1 MALFALADL
10 HFGRGINKT
19 MDIFGEPWINHM
31 DKTINNWENIIDDN
45 DTVLIPGDI
54 CWAKKLSDAKT
65 DLDLINSLPG
75 KKVLLMGNHD
85 YWWDSQNKVTAAYPS
100 MFFLKNNFYQYND
113 TAICGSRGWIC
124 PNEIKFDES
133 DKKVYKRE
141 CIRLKL
147 SLDMAVNSGYGDKII
162 VMMHYPP
169 MNDKHEASGFTEL
182 ITQYRGIKKVIYGHL
197 HGQESI
203 GQRFEGI
210 LNNVEYKLV
219 SADFVNFRPVKIMD

>member
-85 YWWDSQNKVTAAYPS
+85 YWWDSQNKITAAYPS
-100 MFFLKNNFYQYND
+100 MFFLKNNFYPYND

-124 PNEIKFDES
+124 PNEIKFGES

-182 ITQYRGIKKVIYGHL
+182 ITQYHGIKKVIYGHL